1 MNPNQSIELVSTE
14 SYPAGGGSSAAFA
27 AAQRANTEAR
37 QVKFK
42 EQEINIT
49 NQFQMLPKI
58 TKAA

>member
-1 MNPNQSIELVSTE
+1 V
-14 SYPAGGGSSAAFA
+14 GGGSSAAL

>member
-14 SYPAGGGSSAAFA
+14 SYPAGGSSAAIQ
-27 AAQRANTEAR
+27 QRFNPDAR